1 MKIKVALFLAVAAGL
16 SACSFSFN
24 NGSNT
29 APANANTNAARPT
42 ITPSADTPTPEVKNS
57 PVVVAPK
64 AETGTKRISFKA
76 GESSAT
82 VSDSV
87 IRGERSI
94 YVVGAKKGQTMSVEI
109 TSLEDNAVFQIKTPG
124 GKFLADA
131 ADGDDA
137 TVWDGPLPASGDYKI
152 IVGGTRGNASF
163 KLTVSID

>member
-1 MKIKVALFLAVAAGL
+1 MNIKILLFLTVVAGV

-29 APANANTNAARPT
+29 SPANANTNAAKPT
-42 ITPSADTPTPEVKNS
+42 ITPSSASTTPEVKAS
-57 PVVVAPK
+57 PVAVAPK

-87 IRGERSI
+87 VRGERSI
-94 YVVGAKKGQTMSVEI
+94 YVIGAKSGQTMSIDI

-131 ADGDDA
+131 GDGDDA
-137 TVWDGPLPASGDYKI
+137 TVWDGTLPASGDYKI